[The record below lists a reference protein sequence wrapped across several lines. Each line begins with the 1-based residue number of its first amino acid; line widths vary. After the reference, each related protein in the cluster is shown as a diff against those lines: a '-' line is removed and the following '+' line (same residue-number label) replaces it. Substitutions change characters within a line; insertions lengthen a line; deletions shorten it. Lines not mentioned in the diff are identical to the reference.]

1 MNPRTPRVAAATTGG
16 VHATDLF
23 ARDFRSAR
31 DRFLDAAEA
40 ARATVGSYAHPLD
53 DTLSC
58 DTAFLPGDGKWV
70 LVTLSG
76 VHGVEGFCGSAVQTN
91 LLCRHRSGP
100 MTGIAQFHV
109 HAVNPWGM
117 NSNSRAD
124 DGNVDLN
131 RNVVDFTA
139 PPVNEHYH
147 EIHRA
152 LSFNAWTADELAR
165 FWAFHREFVG
175 RVGLS
180 GWNRAFSSGQHTAP
194 DGVMYGGSRPAWGH
208 TTLVAALRSLPDE
221 LTSAVVIDFHTGI
234 GAFGEA
240 LLLPRRLPRAPPLRA
255 ALNALAPSSRLLDDR
270 HSPLDVRRFS
280 GLLVDACE
288 ARFPE
293 DGLSLVVEYGTYPPT
308 EMIEAILFDRWA
320 RYHDPA
326 VERNHLHDLYTPRD
340 PAWGRR
346 VHAHAEAMVD
356 SLISALTDGTD
367 DARR

>member
-1 MNPRTPRVAAATTGG
+1 MNSRTRRVAAVTTDG
-16 VHATDLF
+16 VHSTDQF
-23 ARDFRSAR
+23 ARDFPGAR
-31 DRFLDAAEA
+31 DRFLSAAEA
-40 ARATVGSYAHPLD
+40 ARATVASYAHPLD

-76 VHGVEGFCGSAVQTN
+76 VHGVEGFCGSALQTN
-91 LLCRHRSGP
+91 LLRRHRSGP
-100 MTGIAQFHV
+100 LTRISQFHV

-131 RNVVDFTA
+131 RNVVDFAA

-165 FWAFHREFVG
+165 FWSFHQEFVG
-175 RVGLS
+175 RVGMS
-180 GWNRAFSSGQHTAP
+180 GWNRAFSSGQYTAP
-194 DGVMYGGSRPAWGH
+194 DGVMYGGSCPAWGH
-208 TTLVAALRSLPDE
+208 TTLVTALGSLPDE

-234 GAFGEA
+234 GVFGEA
-240 LLLPRRLPRAPPLRA
+240 LLLPRRLPSAAPLRA
-255 ALNALAPSSRLLDDR
+255 ALSGLAPSSRLLDDP
-270 HSPLDVRRFS
+270 HFPLDVRRFS

-288 ARFPE
+288 SRFPD

-308 EMIEAILFDRWA
+308 EMIEAMLFDRWA
-320 RYHDPA
+320 RFHNPG

-340 PAWGRR
+340 PVWGRR
-346 VHAHAEAMVD
+346 VHAQAEAMVD

-367 DARR
+367 DVRL